1 MYSFYQEMGYIS
13 MEIKSY
19 KKKNGET
26 AYGFRI
32 YVGKEN
38 GKDKYVKR
46 QGFPTKAKARAA
58 LLQLQDDLENGE
70 QAKKEITVEEVA
82 KKWLKEYADTVQD
95 STYIKTS
102 SNIRNHILP
111 VLGSQKIAS
120 LTSLQLQEQVNVWSK
135 QLVHGR
141 KLKGLVNNI
150 CKYAI
155 RHGYLTI
162 NPMDSVISMTKK
174 QTEERDDFYDK
185 EELKSFLELV
195 NRTDDL
201 RKKVLFRLLA
211 FTGARK
217 GEVLALEWKDWTDNT
232 LDINK
237 AITRGFAGEY
247 VGPTKTKNSI
257 RLISLDPK
265 TIELL
270 KEWKEC
276 NSGST
281 YIFENELGKPIP
293 STLPRKWLLQIVKET
308 DVRPIKIHGFRH
320 THASLCFEAGMT
332 LKQVQHRLG
341 HSDLKTT
348 MNVYTHITKQA
359 KDDIGEKFANYIDF

>member
-1 MYSFYQEMGYIS
+1 

-46 QGFPTKAKARAA
+46 QGFSTKAKARAA

-70 QAKKEITVEEVA
+70 QAKKEITVEEIA

-95 STYIKTS
+95 STYIKTER
-102 SNIRNHILP
+102 NIKNHIYP
-111 VLGSQKIAS
+111 VFGSQKIAS
-120 LTSLQLQEQVNVWSK
+120 ITPLQLQEQVNEWSK
-135 QLVHGR
+135 KLVYGR
-141 KLKGLVNNI
+141 KLKGLMNNI
-150 CKYAI
+150 FKYAI
-155 RHGYLTI
+155 RYGYIST
-162 NPMDSVISMTKK
+162 NPVDSVTTLVKK
-174 QTEERDDFYDK
+174 ESDPSSDFYDK
-185 EELKSFLELV
+185 DELKSFMKLV
-195 NRTDDL
+195 DDTDDL
-201 RKKVLFRLLA
+201 RKKVMFRLFA

-217 GEVLALEWKDWTDNT
+217 GEILALKWTDWIDNT
-232 LDINK
+232 LNINK
-237 AITRGFAGEY
+237 AITRGFEGES
-247 VGPTKTKNSI
+247 VGGTKNKSSV
-257 RLISLDPK
+257 RLISLDQR
-265 TIELL
+265 TIDLL
-270 KEWKEC
+270 SEYREM
-276 NSGST
+276 NPT
-281 YIFENELGKPIP
+281 ATFIFESPEGKPIP
-293 STLPRKWLLQIVKET
+293 SSLPRKWLLQIVKGT
-308 DVRPIKIHGFRH
+308 DVKPIKIHGFRH